1 MFCHVTKVDQNI
13 FIFIKKSL
21 YSLQQLLTLEIKILD
36 EETLFVFT
44 VPVGLLLTILPI
56 NTFSW
61 LRKTTLLCNQSGVP
75 EAASVAAIHAR

>member
-13 FIFIKKSL
+13 FIFIKKLVFTSTAIV
-21 YSLQQLLTLEIKILD
+21 TLEILD

-44 VPVGLLLTILPI
+44 VPVGLLLTIFPI

-61 LRKTTLLCNQSGVP
+61 LRKRTSLCNQSEVP